1 MKKFL
6 IRRFVLIYA
15 PLTVIGAGVMIA
27 SFVQRIPH
35 MAYLAGFAV
44 AFIAILAAVAD
55 TIQAVDD
62 L

>member
-6 IRRFVLIYA
+6 IRRFALIYM
-15 PLTVIGAGVMIA
+15 PLTVVGAGVMIA
-27 SFVQRIPH
+27 SFAGGIHH

-44 AFIAILAAVAD
+44 AFLAILCAVTDAV
-55 TIQAVDD
+55 QAVDD